1 MSFNPLNHAIIFK
14 KNSGDVNERREHCQE
29 GLRGTFHNSNRI
41 SQAVRCGN
49 VSYFRMEKR
58 KNSKNG
64 RVGFK
69 AYVGKQRAT
78 EAVKKNKRGL
88 VGNSENRIKYNKKF
102 IKQEKILYFFLF
114 LEYNPIILKI
124 KGLKML
130 QTTQSSKTID
140 LRKTTTV
147 DDIVDL
153 EKKLLG
159 VMGILDAFSLSSEIG
174 AENSTEALALVRDSI
189 LDTIINQD
197 IKMLKE
203 KVSYMFGVCSD
214 VYHGGELC

>member
-1 MSFNPLNHAIIFK
+1 MSFNPLNHVIINK
-14 KNSGDVNERREHCQE
+14 KIGDVNEYNRKGLSEDGLNTKNFSRRIGSHDT
-29 GLRGTFHNSNRI
+29 GSI
-41 SQAVRCGN
+41 S
-49 VSYFRMEKR
+49 ME
-58 KNSKNG
+58 
-64 RVGFK
+64 
-69 AYVGKQRAT
+69 
-78 EAVKKNKRGL
+78 NKRDSKRQTKNYGTY
-88 VGNSENRIKYNKKF
+88 VGNSRKKCAYSELQKLSVDNARNK
-102 IKQEKILYFFLF
+102 QNVRILYLF
-114 LEYNPIILKI
+114 VTNVTYLRKNETFVYYNPIMLKGM
-124 KGLKML
+124 KGFRMS
-130 QTTQSSKTID
+130 TNNID

-147 DDIVDL
+147 DEIIDL

-214 VYHGGELC
+214 VYHGGGVMSLD